1 MKRFVTIA
9 LLLAGAY
16 AMAQNP
22 TTTWPY
28 LYDNF
33 KPGVIYLQ
41 GGAKSEV
48 MMNVHLRHDQLHF
61 IDNDL
66 VKQADLSNTLIVSI
80 GADSFIPSGGELR
93 KIVAQDDN
101 GVVAVSLIGDFA
113 ASQETGGAYGASS
126 ESASTRKLS
135 SYDANGQ
142 VNRNH
147 MLLLQEK
154 ENGADLNIITTY
166 YLIRSGDC
174 VKATR
179 KDVSASLSE
188 EGQAAFK
195 AWLKQNKIKW
205 KDPQSLL
212 KVVGFLSENK

>member
-16 AMAQNP
+16 AIAQNP

-33 KPGVIYLQ
+33 MPGVIYLQ

-80 GADSFIPSGGELR
+80 GADSFIPAGGELR

-188 EGQAAFK
+188 EVQAAFK